1 VSEQLLATF
10 WTDQD
15 DRRVAELATIT
26 RQRPL
31 IASEQAEIAAYERL
45 RELLSILRS
54 RVRLV
59 VTDIASNF

>member
-31 IASEQAEIAAYERL
+31 IASEQAEIAA
-45 RELLSILRS
+45 S